1 MALDASLYKKTVLLL
16 AQTFFIKDQAADLL
30 QCAHRYDFD
39 IRFFDQMRSFVAAAN
54 EAQAGSLFVVDLDV
68 LANVQHEAQLHQR
81 KQTLSLA
88 DLLSSLPSQHQYV
101 YLQTERQGIRFMLQQ
116 MLVDHNCLA
125 YAQKPIANDVLVDK
139 LFTLFAR
146 QKRSEVS
153 RVAYL
158 GSGDH
163 FDIKLLRENRVEFVR
178 HLDAT
183 TLHRL
188 VKQIQPDIVIIE
200 QKEYLGTEAIARVIS
215 KNIEA
220 DPSREIILLQKI
232 HDATLEG
239 CAFGSGFDDVLLVND
254 IAVLT
259 RHLLNRISKIRVNKD
274 LISKDRATGL
284 LNKIGLQKRA
294 QDMIRSANETI
305 PVPPL
310 AFGVIDI
317 DKFKTIN
324 DTWGHYFG
332 DIVIKRLSM
341 LLSNFVGEQDLISR
355 FGGEEFVMVFWNC
368 SLTEGKAKM
377 DAMRIAFGEIPF
389 EVTPGSTKY
398 FSFSGGVAAY
408 PDCKTENE
416 LFLRADAMLY
426 EAKQGGRNQI
436 CIEKQSASSAV

>member
-1 MALDASLYKKTVLLL
+1 MAPEVSLYKKTVLLL
-16 AQTFFIKDQAADLL
+16 AQTFFIKDQRADLL
-30 QCAHRYDFD
+30 QCAHRYDFE
-39 IRFFDQMRSFVAAAN
+39 IQFFDQMRLFVAAAQ
-54 EAQAGSLFVVDLDV
+54 EAAPGSLFVVDLDV
-68 LANVQHEAQLHQR
+68 LASVQHETLQSQQAHQR

-88 DLLSSLPSQHQYV
+88 DLLGSLPSQHQYV

-116 MLVDHNCLA
+116 MLVDNNCLA

-139 LFTLFAR
+139 LFNLFAR

-153 RVAYL
+153 RVVYL
-158 GSGDH
+158 GNEIH
-163 FDIKLLRENRVEFVR
+163 FDVDLLRENRVEFLR

-188 VKQIQPDIVIIE
+188 VKQVQPDIVVIE

-220 DPSREIILLQKI
+220 DPSREIILLQNQ
-232 HDATLEG
+232 HDTALEG
-239 CAFGSGFDDVLLVND
+239 RAFGRGFDDILLVND
-254 IAVLT
+254 SAVLT

-274 LISKDRATGL
+274 LISRDRATGL

-294 QDMIRSANETI
+294 QDLIRVANEAM

-341 LLSNFVGEQDLISR
+341 LLSNFIGDQDLVSR
-355 FGGEEFVMVFWNC
+355 FGGEEFVMVFWDC
-368 SLTEGKAKM
+368 SLEDGKAKM
-377 DAMRIAFGEIPF
+377 DAMRVAFSEIPF
-389 EVTPGSTKY
+389 EVTPGSIKY

-436 CIEKQSASSAV
+436 CITKT

>member
-1 MALDASLYKKTVLLL
+1 MAPEVSLYKKTVLLL
-16 AQTFFIKDQAADLL
+16 AQTFFIKDQRADLL

-39 IRFFDQMRSFVAAAN
+39 IQFFDQMRLFVAAAQ
-54 EAQAGSLFVVDLDV
+54 EPVPGSLFVVDLDV
-68 LANVQHEAQLHQR
+68 LANVQHEVQQAGQR

-88 DLLSSLPSQHQYV
+88 DLLGSLPARHQYV

-116 MLVDHNCLA
+116 MLVDNNCLA

-139 LFTLFAR
+139 LFNLFAR

-153 RVAYL
+153 RVVYL
-158 GSGDH
+158 GAETH
-163 FDIKLLRENRVEFVR
+163 FDVELLRENRVEFIR

-188 VKQIQPDIVIIE
+188 VKQIQPDIVMIE

-220 DPSREIILLQKI
+220 DPSREIILLQNQ
-232 HDATLEG
+232 HDAALEG
-239 CAFGSGFDDVLLVND
+239 RAFGSGFDDILLVNET
-254 IAVLT
+254 AVLT

-294 QDMIRSANETI
+294 QEMIRQASETI
-305 PVPPL
+305 PAPSL

-341 LLSNFVGEQDLISR
+341 LLSNHVGEQDLISR
-355 FGGEEFVMVFWNC
+355 FGGEEFVLVFWNC
-368 SLTEGKAKM
+368 SLEEGKAKM
-377 DAMRIAFGEIPF
+377 DAIRIAFGEIPF
-389 EVTPGSTKY
+389 EVSPGTTKY

-408 PDCKTENE
+408 PECKTENE

-436 CIEKQSASSAV
+436 CIIKNP